1 MSSDYV
7 KICCKPIT
15 EHLSLSLSVNI
26 GNKYNIFFCNVHVKL
41 LSLLFQTQLKTL
53 INIFHHCS
61 IYLFVFFETHSDRV
75 TLVPLSAIGFDGL
88 IVFDEVT
95 GFRELAVCG
104 GAVVRHF
111 LVIWW
116 WLV

>member
-15 EHLSLSLSVNI
+15 EHLSLFRLTSETNI
-26 GNKYNIFFCNVHVKL
+26 TFFFCNVHVKL

-95 GFRELAVCG
+95 SFRELAVCG